1 MKSHRKIEP
10 EGFNSKPKP
19 PEMEKVNVDV
29 DKIPDSLQP
38 KFRHKI
44 IVKYRSIKNSIK
56 DRVHRMFSKQTE
68 NAIRKNI
75 PDNTL
80 WGKIVFGLL
89 DSVPLPQMHELW
101 KAVQKEIPD
110 APFHEKMKLYWDKID
125 GVRTVASI
133 AVSVLTAYFLAS

>member
-1 MKSHRKIEP
+1 MKIKP
-10 EGFNSKPKP
+10 ESFKSTPKP
-19 PEMEKVNVDV
+19 PKPERVDT
-29 DKIPDSLQP
+29 DANKLPDSLQP
-38 KFRHKI
+38 TVRTR
-44 IVKYRSIKNSIK
+44 VTAKYRQVKRSIK

-68 NAIRKNI
+68 KAIRKNI

-101 KAVQKEIPD
+101 KAVQKEIPN
-110 APFHEKMKLYWDKID
+110 APLKDKLKLYWQKVD

-133 AVSVLTAYFLAS
+133 AVSVLTAYFLTA

>member
-1 MKSHRKIEP
+1 MKIKP
-10 EGFNSKPKP
+10 EGFKSAPKP
-19 PEMEKVNVDV
+19 PKPERVDT
-29 DKIPDSLQP
+29 DANKLPDSLQP
-38 KFRHKI
+38 KLRHK
-44 IVKYRSIKNSIK
+44 VTAKYRQVKRSIK

-68 NAIRKNI
+68 KTIRKNI

-89 DSVPLPQMHELW
+89 DSVPLPQMHEVW

-110 APFHEKMKLYWDKID
+110 APFHEKLKLYWQKVD

-133 AVSVLTAYFLAS
+133 AVSVLTAYFLTA